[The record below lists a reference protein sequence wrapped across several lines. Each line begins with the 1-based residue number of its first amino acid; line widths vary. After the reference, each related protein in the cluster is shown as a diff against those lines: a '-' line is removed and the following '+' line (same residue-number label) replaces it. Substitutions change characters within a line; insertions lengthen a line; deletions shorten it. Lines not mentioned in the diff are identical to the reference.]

1 MRDRLGLGPQPVPH
15 QRRDEEDVV
24 RGVLGDV
31 EAAGD
36 EVAGEVRPA
45 PPHLDPGA
53 QRQQRDAV
61 PGRDGAAARRERR
74 GFGGFPG
81 VGDGV
86 PAAVVLGA
94 GVLAGAVEGE
104 EVDRP
109 QVLVGRPELA
119 APDLQAAAGQ
129 AHLEGVRAGGA
140 QRPGLVDGVGGLRPA
155 PEPEQ
160 PVGRRGQQAHPGRAG
175 QAQVPHP
182 RHALPG
188 DLDALVQL
196 AQRAGEQVRPRLVGA
211 PHRGAVAGA
220 LGDHQTLGDGGEA
233 PVGALEVGQGEAQGG
248 EHRGLLGLL
257 TAAPGHVQR
266 PLDLPLGAPDVP
278 GDEQGLGVRG
288 VDAREGGVVADP
300 GRREPRV
307 VQDVH
312 RVARAARVEQ
322 RAAEPHRG
330 RELGAPH
337 GRRVGHQAAQ
347 QVDGGVVLAREM
359 GGVRGVAQQR
369 AGLVVGRRQ
378 RAGRVGARH
387 GGRRAARGGE
397 LERRHPLAVRGAE
410 LVHLLGDLRRVHDG
424 GQGALGVV
432 GTGPVVGA
440 AQGDAGSAGSGA
452 ACSRPSPETVSNAS
466 A

>member
-1 MRDRLGLGPQPVPH
+1 MP
-15 QRRDEEDVV
+15 RRGAS
-24 RGVLGDV
+24 GVGSV
-31 EAAGD
+31 ASPGSATVSAAGSS
-36 EVAGEVRPA
+36 VGAV
-45 PPHLDPGA
+45 LDG
-53 QRQQRDAV
+53 
-61 PGRDGAAARRERR
+61 
-74 GFGGFPG
+74 
-81 VGDGV
+81 
-86 PAAVVLGA
+86 
-94 GVLAGAVEGE
+94 GVLARAVEGE
-104 EVDRP
+104 EVDRA

-119 APDLQAAAGQ
+119 APDLQPAAGQ

-175 QAQVPHP
+175 QAQVAHP
-182 RHALPG
+182 RHALPR

-211 PHRGAVAGA
+211 PDRGAVAGA

-257 TAAPGHVQR
+257 TASAGHDQR

-278 GDEQGLGVRG
+278 GDQQGLGVRG
-288 VDAREGGVVADP
+288 VHAREGGVVADP

-322 RAAEPHRG
+322 RAARAAPRT
-330 RELGAPH
+330 GAPCAPRSPSRARGGAA
-337 GRRVGHQAAQ
+337 GRRRRRTRPRGGRCPRRGAA
-347 QVDGGVVLAREM
+347 ARWP
-359 GGVRGVAQQR
+359 R
-369 AGLVVGRRQ
+369 
-378 RAGRVGARH
+378 
-387 GGRRAARGGE
+387 GRRAAARG
-397 LERRHPLAVRGAE
+397 ERGRAPGWPARGARRRARAPPSTGGARCRTRASARRPARRARRRAGRARGRRRGPSGGRGAGRRRG
-410 LVHLLGDLRRVHDG
+410 LGPPVHVRRR
-424 GQGALGVV
+424 
-432 GTGPVVGA
+432 
-440 AQGDAGSAGSGA
+440 
-452 ACSRPSPETVSNAS
+452 RPSSNAS